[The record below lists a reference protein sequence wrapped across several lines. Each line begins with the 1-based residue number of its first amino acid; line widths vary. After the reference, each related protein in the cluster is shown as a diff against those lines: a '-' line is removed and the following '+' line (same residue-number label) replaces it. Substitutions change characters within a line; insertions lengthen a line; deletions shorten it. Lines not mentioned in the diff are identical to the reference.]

1 MRTHRK
7 RSQAEPT
14 ERETTKRRNPR
25 NRRGVPALSLWE
37 VGIGAVWK

>member
-7 RSQAEPT
+7 RSQAEAA
-14 ERETTKRRNPR
+14 EREMTKRRNPR
-25 NRRGVPALSLWE
+25 SRRGVPPLSLWE